1 MKIIIHQALCGES
14 KDNEEAKKGF
24 ILLRTTLEDRSLAL
38 RLSPKTN
45 MSDLPPSGIGWTS
58 SVRGFPVENY
68 YLIIKTYLD
77 TSPNVRQGRMFSH
90 VLIISK
96 SDIKHVRNISTLF
109 DVFQKTL
116 NKDLKLEIIEYEVQ
130 KEEIISATNREKKV
144 AQAIVDGIKS
154 IVWIGEVGF
163 ENMINIIWRGL
174 DFESRFNLHF
184 GVQFNPAEIKFDRFN
199 ILTTPDTLRSKWYT
213 KERLLIVDLHESDT
227 NISLGAKSI
236 LGDVESI
243 AKIQNFQAEL
253 ETIYPTIDQLQSWQY
268 CIDANNKL
276 KDETIIFQHTRQ
288 LAQLVCQ
295 FSPDVKKGNIYKQSL
310 LTYLIGFLDRDKVSL
325 DNILSL
331 KMLELRAIKDSE
343 QKLYNSLEKWCE
355 RWLFDKVMN
364 EKESLF
370 LIIQTSLNNRTTASS
385 WWKNSVR
392 NTILNKLN
400 NWKISYAEIC
410 WMWVNEYPNTFEV
423 LSTLFPKNDKQIERD
438 LVASFTIPSNIG
450 TNVLSDIIDFTSKKK
465 WYMLHAV
472 LICELHK
479 SVSHILKMQIG
490 VDVDTKSLEGLEY
503 IANRFSPLD
512 FIRESVHIEDER
524 LWIISGRLL
533 PQINVV
539 EIINYSYTNW
549 FYIIYNAIRQGASL
563 DTLFKY
569 PEGFTHN
576 MLDSI
581 LQGELLP
588 DELWSIT
595 VSSKATNIYDY
606 EQRAKAWE
614 IIPLKYRNDFL
625 YSTAVFY
632 LESEDKKIILE
643 KELDDYLCNRSFL
656 QTYFSKNNQ
665 NISIILDLFSK
676 IDIRDETLLSNY
688 IYGYNG
694 SLQSEEANQLGDIIF
709 KKTWRKCAERVYEKA
724 NINSSFRP
732 TLQKCYSLLSLLQRL
747 EINISNLLTTPT
759 ISEDEWWNSLIEIAS
774 KLYPKGAS
782 DSDVWEKA
790 GGDNSNLY
798 YHTSGQESWRKA
810 LNGLRNGRYNNITI
824 GKLLDEMIKK
834 HPSNSDLKKLRQI
847 KSKL

>member
-1 MKIIIHQALCGES
+1 MKIIIHQALCGE
-14 KDNEEAKKGF
+14 NEEERSQGF
-24 ILLRTTLEDRSLAL
+24 TLLKTTLEDKNLAL
-38 RLSPKTN
+38 HLSPKAN

-58 SVRGFPVENY
+58 AVRGFLVEDY

-90 VLIISK
+90 VLIINK
-96 SDIKHVRNISTLF
+96 SDIKHVQNISTLF

-116 NKDLKLEIIEYEVQ
+116 NKDLKLEIIEYKSQ
-130 KEEIISATNREKKV
+130 KEEIISITNREKKV
-144 AQAIVDGIKS
+144 AQAIVDGVKS
-154 IVWIGEVGF
+154 IVWIGEDRF
-163 ENMINIIWRGL
+163 EEMINKIWQGL
-174 DFESRFNLHF
+174 DFESRCNLHF
-184 GVQFNPAEIKFDRFN
+184 GVQFNPSEIKFDRFN
-199 ILTTPDTLRSKWYT
+199 ILTTPDTLRSKWYD
-213 KERLLIVDLHESDT
+213 KEGLLIVDLDEPDT
-227 NISLGAKSI
+227 SISLGAKSI
-236 LGDVESI
+236 LGDAESI
-243 AKIQNFQAEL
+243 ARIQNFQTEL
-253 ETIYPTIDQLQSWQY
+253 ETIYPTIDQLRSWEY

-276 KDETIIFQHTRQ
+276 KDKKITFPHARQ
-288 LAQLVCQ
+288 LIQLICQ
-295 FSPDVKKGNIYKQSL
+295 FSPDDKKGNIYKQSL
-310 LTYLIGFLDRDKVSL
+310 LTYLIGLLDDNKVSL
-325 DNILSL
+325 DNVLSL
-331 KMLELRAIKDSE
+331 KTLEPKAIKDSE

-355 RWLFDKVMN
+355 RWLFDKVIN

-370 LIIQTSLNNRTTASS
+370 LIIQTSLNNRTPASS
-385 WWKNSVR
+385 WWRNSVK

-410 WMWVNEYPNTFEV
+410 WIWVNEYPNTFEM

-479 SVSHILKMQIG
+479 SVSHILKMQIV
-490 VDVDTKSLEGLEY
+490 VDVDTKNLEGLEY
-503 IANRFSPLD
+503 IANRFSPID

-549 FYIIYNAIRQGASL
+549 FHIIYNAIRQGASL

-569 PEGFTHN
+569 PEGFAHN

-614 IIPLKYRNDFL
+614 VIPLKYRNDFL

-632 LESEDKKIILE
+632 LEFEDKKITLE
-643 KELDDYLCNRSFL
+643 KELNDYLCNRSFL

-665 NISIILDLFSK
+665 NISAILDLFSK

-694 SLQSEEANQLGDIIF
+694 TLLSDEANRLGDIIF
-709 KKTWRKCAERVYEKA
+709 KKTWRKCAERVYEKS
-724 NINSSFRP
+724 NRNSSFRP
-732 TLQKCYSLLSLLQRL
+732 ILQKCHSLLSFWQRI
-747 EINISNLLTTPT
+747 EINISNLLATST
-759 ISEDEWWNSLIEIAS
+759 ISEDEWWNSLIDIVS
-774 KLYPKGAS
+774 NLYPKGAS
-782 DSDVWEKA
+782 DNDIWEKA
-790 GGDNSNLY
+790 GGNNSDLH
-798 YHTSGQESWRKA
+798 YHTSGQESWQKA
-810 LNGLRNGRYNNITI
+810 LDGLRKGRYSNISI
-824 GKLLDEMIKK
+824 EKLLDEIIKK
-834 HPSNSDLKKLRQI
+834 HPRNAELNKLREI
-847 KSKL
+847 KSRL